1 MKNYMKGQS
10 PMKFDEFT
18 LILLGAVIFLG
29 ITAIALSTPGE
40 FPPSTD
46 PNEVT
51 LTLYPGAS
59 ADFNFKIAPK
69 ISEVNISTTGTISNW
84 IYLSNSKF
92 GLTREGVTVN
102 VNIDVPNNVKTGIYN
117 GTIIVRSKEGKTELK
132 VSINI
137 PETYQFDSQ
146 IIDLS
151 NFDVEYLNETKTLVE
166 LENYVIKNNH
176 LLDNKLILDNLRIE
190 SNQLK
195 TIKEANIKFVVYT
208 KENFGSIIVLQNG
221 IEIFNENVGAGA
233 VNIPLDISNLQQLN
247 NIEITT
253 TSPGLLFWTQN
264 LYDTRNISVNL
275 ILEGNTEESIF
286 NFELDKKYLNKLSK
300 VQITYQIQNYDLED
314 NTSTEL
320 KIKLNNQTIHSRNPS
335 LTTFNNIFEYDILE
349 KPIKLLENNIIE
361 FEFNEKAKYEIKDAK
376 LIIFTGII

>member
-102 VNIDVPNNVKTGIYN
+102 VNVDVPNNVKTGIYN